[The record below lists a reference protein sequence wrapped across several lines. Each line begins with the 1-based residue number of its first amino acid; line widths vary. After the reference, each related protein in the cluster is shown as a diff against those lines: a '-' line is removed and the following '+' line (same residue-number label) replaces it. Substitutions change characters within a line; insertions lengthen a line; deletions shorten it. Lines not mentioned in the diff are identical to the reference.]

1 METGE
6 SGTNPWM
13 KLNVLESCEI
23 SYCLIVQTL
32 LLMLTNDCQECVFDC
47 WNIVRC
53 NASTSLGC
61 CPPPPPSSC
70 SPSSFL
76 RLSSLQPS
84 GVFLTMP
91 HWISRLFLADF
102 PNQFYLLQ
110 LPARPQAGRT
120 ERRSDP
126 DEMLASRQRHTGSL
140 SRHVQVIITFVLRKL
155 LLNIAHIVNSG
166 WTHWRLH
173 PQNQTKMRMGDLFLI
188 HPDSNSLLRR
198 SWTNE
203 CHSIKNLQISFRS
216 RWTGPTWWTVET
228 RWSFSLGKLCP
239 VSSVRRWTQ
248 DVSFK
253 VVFVSTRFLPQM
265 FGVSQPSYIDENLT
279 DLPELDNE
287 DSERLR
293 SFVVSF

>member
-1 METGE
+1 
-6 SGTNPWM
+6 
-13 KLNVLESCEI
+13 
-23 SYCLIVQTL
+23 
-32 LLMLTNDCQECVFDC
+32 
-47 WNIVRC
+47 
-53 NASTSLGC
+53 
-61 CPPPPPSSC
+61 
-70 SPSSFL
+70 
-76 RLSSLQPS
+76 
-84 GVFLTMP
+84 
-91 HWISRLFLADF
+91 
-102 PNQFYLLQ
+102 
-110 LPARPQAGRT
+110 
-120 ERRSDP
+120 
-126 DEMLASRQRHTGSL
+126 MLASRQRHTGSL

-155 LLNIAHIVNSG
+155 LQNIAHAYNSG

-253 VVFVSTRFLPQM
+253 VVFVSTRFFAPDVWGLTAELHRREPDRPAWTRQWGQRETSKFCGQFLNL
-265 FGVSQPSYIDENLT
+265 FGS
-279 DLPELDNE
+279 
-287 DSERLR
+287 
-293 SFVVSF
+293 SF

>member
-1 METGE
+1 
-6 SGTNPWM
+6 
-13 KLNVLESCEI
+13 
-23 SYCLIVQTL
+23 
-32 LLMLTNDCQECVFDC
+32 
-47 WNIVRC
+47 
-53 NASTSLGC
+53 
-61 CPPPPPSSC
+61 
-70 SPSSFL
+70 
-76 RLSSLQPS
+76 
-84 GVFLTMP
+84 
-91 HWISRLFLADF
+91 
-102 PNQFYLLQ
+102 
-110 LPARPQAGRT
+110 
-120 ERRSDP
+120 
-126 DEMLASRQRHTGSL
+126 MLASRQRHTGSL

-155 LLNIAHIVNSG
+155 LQNIAHIVNSG

-293 SFVVSF
+293 SFVVSVLISLEVLFNPITPFRQAWIFERVTLCQWGLSEMTPSLEHYSPGALERGISCIDCAQL